1 MPNVCPYCESE
12 FKSKKLLE
20 SHFRI
25 CSTVSNHTVPWMHNG
40 ITMNKMYDMV
50 QILLKEQEKMK
61 LKIKRLESSNRKIN
75 KKISVMEYVNEN
87 FKEKPCDFSNW
98 QNKIKIQNSELMD
111 VITNGFASGVSKV
124 FIRENMNYISTMK
137 AFNEKDQTLY
147 VYNNDKWMV
156 MSDEMLKGLCLIMVP
171 KLLMKFASLEKN
183 IFADKKG
190 TRETEK
196 YGKARHKIYG
206 EGKINKHVKQI
217 KKIIYKNLRIPIRNI
232 TKEYI

>member
-1 MPNVCPYCESE
+1 
-12 FKSKKLLE
+12 
-20 SHFRI
+20 
-25 CSTVSNHTVPWMHNG
+25 
-40 ITMNKMYDMV
+40 
-50 QILLKEQEKMK
+50 
-61 LKIKRLESSNRKIN
+61 
-75 KKISVMEYVNEN
+75 
-87 FKEKPCDFSNW
+87 
-98 QNKIKIQNSELMD
+98 
-111 VITNGFASGVSKV
+111 
-124 FIRENMNYISTMK
+124 MK